1 MHSSHH
7 PVRILLVDDSV
18 TFLDSVT
25 RFLAVEP
32 RIAIAGRAHSGRA
45 ALDQVLLT
53 EPDLVLMDIAMP
65 GMNGLEATR
74 QIKVQPNAPF
84 VLILTMSDDPEY
96 RVVAEHVGADGFLP
110 KAQCRRQLLPLI
122 RSLFPPNGRD
132 DGGASMEAEFT
143 LEGATIRLTQ
153 EGAGEPDN
161 VRAGTGGSHGG

>member
-1 MHSSHH
+1 MHSSPH

-32 RIAIAGRAHSGRA
+32 WLAIAGRAHSGPA

-74 QIKVQPNAPF
+74 QIKAQSNAPF
-84 VLILTMSDDPEY
+84 VLILTMADDPEY
-96 RVVAEHVGADGFLP
+96 QVVAAQVGADGFLP
-110 KAQCRRQLLPLI
+110 KVQCRRLLLPLI
-122 RSLFPPNGRD
+122 RSLFPSFTQ
-132 DGGASMEAEFT
+132 DGGGADKAVDFT
-143 LEGATIRLTQ
+143 L
-153 EGAGEPDN
+153 
-161 VRAGTGGSHGG
+161 